1 MNNVGWLY
9 DPYFL
14 RHETGASH
22 YEHPERLI
30 AILEGLDDHSLSSCL
45 TRMAPEPAPLD
56 ALRRVHEPAYV
67 DLLRMAC
74 EEGMGFLGPERTRIC
89 RESFEV
95 ARRAAGAVLTAC
107 DAVMEGRVG
116 RAFCPVRPPGHHAG
130 RDQVM
135 GFCLFNN
142 VAVGAEHLIGNLGL
156 TRVAI
161 VDWDVHHGN
170 GTQEIFE
177 TRSDVMFISIHEWP
191 GCSYPGTGHET
202 EIGRGEGQGATLNIP
217 MRPGS
222 GDADYRAAFETKILP
237 ALEAFR
243 PEFILISAGFDGAA
257 GERVASILLPPD
269 AFGWMTHA
277 LDRVARQ
284 CGHNRIVSVLE
295 GGYDLPSLQRCVV
308 AHLRALLADDDESA
322 ALAGH

>member
-1 MNNVGWLY
+1 MNKTGFLY

-14 RHETGASH
+14 RHDTGASH
-22 YEHPERLI
+22 YEHPERLL
-30 AILEGLDDHSLSSCL
+30 AILEGLDDNNLSQCL
-45 TRMAPEPAPLD
+45 TKLTPEPVPFE
-56 ALRRVHEPAYV
+56 ALTRVHEPAYV
-67 DLLRMAC
+67 DLIRMAC
-74 EEGMGFLGPERTRIC
+74 EEGMGFLGAERTRIG

-107 DAVMEGRVG
+107 DAVMEGQVDG
-116 RAFCPVRPPGHHAG
+116 AFCLVRPPGHHAG

-142 VAVGAEHLIGNLGL
+142 VAVGAEHLIGYHGL
-156 TRVAI
+156 ARVAI

-177 TRSDVMFISIHEWP
+177 TRSDVLFISIHEWP
-191 GCSYPGTGHET
+191 GYSYPGTGHET
-202 EIGRGEGQGATLNIP
+202 ETGRGAGQGATLNIP

-222 GDADYRAAFETKILP
+222 GDADYRAAFEAKVLP

-257 GERVASILLPPD
+257 EERVASILLAPD
-269 AFGWMTHA
+269 SFGWMTHA
-277 LDRVARQ
+277 LNGIARQ
-284 CGHNRIVSVLE
+284 CGHRRIVSVLE
-295 GGYDLPSLQRCVV
+295 GGYDLPSLQRCTA
-308 AHLRALLADDDESA
+308 AHVRALLADGDEPA
-322 ALAGH
+322 ALSGH